1 MSKDRNSLAY
11 NVSNLDIQ
19 GKIGHKLTIVQYK
32 NLFEFND
39 FFINSKFKK
48 DNYNTTSQSKEID
61 KDNLKL
67 SF

>member
-39 FFINSKFKK
+39 LLQLIP
-48 DNYNTTSQSKEID
+48 D
-61 KDNLKL
+61 
-67 SF
+67 